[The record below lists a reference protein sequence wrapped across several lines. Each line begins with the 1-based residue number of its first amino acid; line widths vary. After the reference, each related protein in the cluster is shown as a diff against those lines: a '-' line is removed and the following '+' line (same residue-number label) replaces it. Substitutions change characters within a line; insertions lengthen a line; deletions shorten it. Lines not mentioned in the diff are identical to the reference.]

1 MTWASCFNRVEK
13 ALKKLPGVSAAS
25 VNLSSERASVTYV
38 PASAGWGDPK
48 AAVEKAGYGVIE
60 SAEAESAADE
70 DAEAAAR
77 ARELADKR
85 RKLIVGVALGG
96 RCSRSRWRATLGS

>member
-1 MTWASCFNRVEK
+1 MTWASCVNRVEK

-60 SAEAESAADE
+60 SA
-70 DAEAAAR
+70 AR

-85 RKLIVGVALGG
+85 RKLIVGVALGR